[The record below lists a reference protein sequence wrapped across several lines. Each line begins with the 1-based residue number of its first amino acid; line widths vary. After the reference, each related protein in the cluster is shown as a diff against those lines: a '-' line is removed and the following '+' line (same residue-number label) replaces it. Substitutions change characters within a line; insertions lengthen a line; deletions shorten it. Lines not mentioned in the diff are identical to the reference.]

1 MIRARGEEIICACNR
16 EMMCACSR
24 EIMNAHS
31 REIIVY
37 VMVCGVVGEI
47 VCM

>member
-1 MIRARGEEIICACNR
+1 MIRARGEEIMCACNR